1 MSLKRIRHRL
11 RRTREWLRAAAADA
25 RQTVTR
31 TRDRELPPM
40 RLRFVGAGD
49 FRAVGEE
56 LVQLLIDVGGLKPS
70 DRVLDVGSGIGRV
83 AIPLTRHLDA
93 SAGATYDGFDIVRR
107 GVDWCRRELTPRH
120 PHFRFHLA
128 AVRNPEYNPRG
139 VPAAEY
145 RFPFDDASFD
155 LAFATSLYT
164 HLELDELRR
173 YVAETHRVL
182 APGGTFFATFFLLN
196 ELSLANMGTTYDFPL
211 GDARVRRMKG
221 ASAAAGVAFDET
233 LVLETLRDAGFVDIR
248 VHHGQW
254 SGRRDGLTF
263 QDLVTARR

>member
-1 MSLKRIRHRL
+1 MLLKQIRHRL
-11 RRTREWLRAAAADA
+11 RRARQWLRAAAEDA
-25 RQTVTR
+25 RHAIAGTG
-31 TRDRELPPM
+31 DPELPPM
-40 RLRFVGAGD
+40 RMRFVGAGD

-56 LVQLLIDVGGLKPS
+56 LVQLLIAIGGLQPA

-83 AIPLTRHLDA
+83 AIPLTRYLDRQR
-93 SAGATYDGFDIVRR
+93 GTYDGFDIVRR
-107 GVDWCRRELTPRH
+107 GVEWCRRELTPRH

-139 VPAAEY
+139 IPAAEY

-155 LAFATSLYT
+155 VAFATSLYT
-164 HLELDELRR
+164 HLELEEMRR

-196 ELSLANMGTTYDFPL
+196 EISLANMGATYDFPL
-211 GDARVRRMKG
+211 GDAQVRRMKG

-233 LVLETLRDAGFVDIR
+233 LVLETLRGAGFVDVA
-248 VHHGQW
+248 VHHGKW
-254 SGRRDGLTF
+254 SGRADGLTF
-263 QDLVTARR
+263 QDLVTARRP